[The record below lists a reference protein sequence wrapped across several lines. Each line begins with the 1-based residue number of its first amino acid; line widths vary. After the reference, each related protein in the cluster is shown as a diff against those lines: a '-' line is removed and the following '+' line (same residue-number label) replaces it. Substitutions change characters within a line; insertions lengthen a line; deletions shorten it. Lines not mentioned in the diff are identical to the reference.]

1 LSNTVCFLDIDGV
14 IVKQGTRDFLPDAR
28 AKVTALCEIYQ
39 VYFFSCWAFTDD
51 DRRWLAEMFPKAKGA
66 RPQEARSPRRCGH
79 CRSISP
85 YEGPHQQGPDQGM

>member
-51 DRRWLAEMFPKAKGA
+51 DRRWLAEMFPKAKGCI
-66 RPQEARSPRRCGH
+66 PK
-79 CRSISP
+79 P
-85 YEGPHQQGPDQGM
+85 YAEHYFFIDDKLDLPACDTHL